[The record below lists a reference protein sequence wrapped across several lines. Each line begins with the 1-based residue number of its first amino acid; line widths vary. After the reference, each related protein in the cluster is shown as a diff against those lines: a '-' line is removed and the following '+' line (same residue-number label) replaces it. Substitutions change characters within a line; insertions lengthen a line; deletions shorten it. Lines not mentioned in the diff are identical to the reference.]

1 MPKKSE
7 PTFRERRL
15 GDALRLLRE
24 RARLTQQEAARALRY
39 DHRKLSRIENGQRPE
54 YHAFRAMLDLYGLTV
69 PEWEP
74 YLDLYDRATEKGW
87 WHPYGLEDQG
97 FISLEND
104 ACTVREFQLGY
115 VPGLLQT
122 EGYIR
127 SVFAGARVQR
137 SRKWIENQVAIRL
150 RRQQRLA
157 GNDPLTLHAIITE
170 SALSSA
176 GRTQHQRILDAA
188 LLPNVTVQVL
198 EQSAGFHDGQFGSFT
213 LLDFPDPRDPHVLYL
228 EHIAGSVHIE
238 DPEQVKATRLTFEH
252 LSKLALN
259 PEQTAAWLE
268 RVQG

>member
-39 DHRKLSRIENGQRPE
+39 DHRRLSRIENGQRPE
-54 YHAFRAMLDLYGLTV
+54 
-69 PEWEP
+69 WEP
-74 YLDLYDRATEKGW
+74 YLDLHDRATEKGW
-87 WHPYGLEDQG
+87 WHPCGLEDQG

-127 SVFAGARVQR
+127 
-137 SRKWIENQVAIRL
+137 
-150 RRQQRLA
+150 
-157 GNDPLTLHAIITE
+157 
-170 SALSSA
+170 
-176 GRTQHQRILDAA
+176 
-188 LLPNVTVQVL
+188 
-198 EQSAGFHDGQFGSFT
+198 
-213 LLDFPDPRDPHVLYL
+213 LYL

-238 DPEQVKATRLTFEH
+238 DPEQVKVTRLAFEH

-268 RVQG
+268 RVQGQGCPLWTTPAFGGARAAVAAVVATATASRSP